1 MTVTVAIISHGSCC
15 ERNSTKQLTASR
27 LQLIINLS
35 FFSVFLFFFLFFSPP
50 FSFYRNHVNA
60 STYARR
66 KIESRLSS
74 TPTFTLVRLHYCMF
88 ASNWHF
94 ITVRIFY
101 FYLSLFPPRLG
112 RSSKIELLEKL
123 LKGNVCVIVH
133 SFLSESINF
142 FSVQNNDNSV
152 KFAYVIF
159 PLFGIFDF
167 LSN

>member
-1 MTVTVAIISHGSCC
+1 
-15 ERNSTKQLTASR
+15 
-27 LQLIINLS
+27 
-35 FFSVFLFFFLFFSPP
+35 
-50 FSFYRNHVNA
+50 
-60 STYARR
+60 
-66 KIESRLSS
+66 
-74 TPTFTLVRLHYCMF
+74 MF

-101 FYLSLFPPRLG
+101 FYLSLFPPRLV

-142 FSVQNNDNSV
+142 FSVQNSDNSV

>member
-35 FFSVFLFFFLFFSPP
+35 FFSVFLFFLFFSPP

-101 FYLSLFPPRLG
+101 FYLSLFPSRLV

-142 FSVQNNDNSV
+142 FSVQNSDNSCKICV
-152 KFAYVIF
+152 CNFSSFWNI
-159 PLFGIFDF
+159 
-167 LSN
+167 

>member
-35 FFSVFLFFFLFFSPP
+35 FFSVFLFFLFFLPP

-101 FYLSLFPPRLG
+101 FYLSLFPPRLV

-142 FSVQNNDNSV
+142 FSVQNSDNSCKICV
-152 KFAYVIF
+152 CNFSSFWNIWFFK
-159 PLFGIFDF
+159 
-167 LSN
+167 